1 MSLTP
6 DYVDRQ
12 LFATISTIIVGFF
25 FLFFHLWVVK
35 KHKPRQ
41 L

>member
-12 LFATISTIIVGFF
+12 LFATISAIIVGFCF
-25 FLFFHLWVVK
+25 WFFHFWVVK

>member
-25 FLFFHLWVVK
+25 LFFHLWVVK